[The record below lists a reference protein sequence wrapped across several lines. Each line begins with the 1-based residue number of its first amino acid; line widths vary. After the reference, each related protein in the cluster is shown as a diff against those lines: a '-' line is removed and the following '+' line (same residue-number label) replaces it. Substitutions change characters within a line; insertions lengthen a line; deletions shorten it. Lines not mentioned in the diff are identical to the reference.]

1 MLIENT
7 DFFSITNNFTKTENI
22 RSIQILKSNLEF
34 IPRVTFAIPTFRRSN
49 LLKETIDSVL
59 NQNDYNNYDI
69 IVVDNNPERGCETEQ
84 LMNSF
89 YDKKI
94 SYFKNSE
101 NIGMAGNWNR
111 LFELAV
117 GEYVVMLH
125 DDDLLL
131 PDFLRKVMTIIDSKS
146 HIDILNPRFLTFYN
160 KIQQNDFY
168 QLPNLSKRVNKINL
182 FSFYSGN
189 VLGAPVG
196 VVFKKNTFLEFG
208 GFNQDFYPS
217 IDYCFFVLFSK
228 YHAIYIYEEY
238 LGLYRYSQNESL
250 KNETL
255 NDFIKIDYFLVSNL
269 LRQFFIPDFIIKN
282 YLGYK
287 LSKTIKLYQNLVNP
301 EFKFDYQRL
310 GWIATGSKSLGYFC
324 NKLLRT
330 IDLILKFKDLLFL
343 NYFFK

>member
-1 MLIENT
+1 MTFSNT
-7 DFFSITNNFTKTENI
+7 DFFSVINNFAKI
-22 RSIQILKSNLEF
+22 KKVYSKQLIKSKLDF
-34 IPRVTFAIPTFRRSN
+34 IPKVTFAIPTFRRST

-59 NQNDYNNYDI
+59 KQNDYDNYDI
-69 IVVDNNPERGCETEQ
+69 IIVDNNPERGCETEQ

-89 YDKKI
+89 YDKRV
-94 SYFKNSE
+94 SYYKNSE

-131 PDFLRKVMTIIDSKS
+131 PSFLQKVMMIIDRNPNI
-146 HIDILNPRFLTFYN
+146 HILKPSFYTFYHKFQERDLN
-160 KIQQNDFY
+160 K
-168 QLPNLSKRVNKINL
+168 LPKLSNKVTKINL

-196 VVFKKNTFLEFG
+196 VVFKKNTILEFG

-217 IDYCFFVLFSK
+217 IDYCFFASFCKK
-228 YHAIYIYEEY
+228 YDIYNYEDY

-269 LRQFFIPDFIIKN
+269 LRQFFIPEIIIKN
-282 YLGYK
+282 YLSYK
-287 LSKTIKLYQNLVNP
+287 LPKTIKLYQNLVNP
-301 EFKFDYQRL
+301 DFEFDFQQL
-310 GWIATGSKSLGYFC
+310 GWIDTNNRVLGYFSH
-324 NKLLRT
+324 KLLKL
-330 IDLILKFKDLLFL
+330 IDSLIKSKNL
-343 NYFFK
+343 Y